1 MSSVSAASAAR
12 LLRLWTEAYEYADQ
26 AGARQHVVNGL
37 RALFD
42 AHSVV
47 LTLLGDF
54 RQSEQVRM
62 FDIFEAGVWS
72 PGERN
77 AVLEAYAVGEREPA
91 MREMRHYANV
101 DSATKRRRDLVPD
114 RTWYASKFVRA
125 VRLNNGFDDGLYGN
139 RKAGPSHWV
148 GLGVNRETGGRPFTE
163 ADCAL
168 LHLVTTESAW
178 LFRERTHDT
187 RALLRELTRA
197 QREALDVLLC
207 NYSDQKLTERIGQRA
222 RAYRTNVDWLLV
234 RFELKSVA
242 ELRVLLG
249 PLRQQESLSPRERE
263 LLVLLAKGLS
273 YPAIAATLGIGLGTV
288 QGYVKRLYGKLE
300 INSKAEAAAL
310 AAKWGMV

>member
-1 MSSVSAASAAR
+1 VSASSAAR
-12 LLRLWTEAYEYADQ
+12 LLRLWTEAYEYGDQ

-37 RALFD
+37 RVLFD

-62 FDIFEAGVWS
+62 FEIFEAGVWS
-72 PGERN
+72 PSERD
-77 AVLEAYAVGEREPA
+77 AVLGAYAVGEREPA
-91 MREMRHYANV
+91 MREMRHHANV

-114 RTWYASKFVRA
+114 RTWYSSKFVRA
-125 VRLNNGFDDGLYGN
+125 VRLNNGFDDALYGN
-139 RKAGPSHWV
+139 RKAGASHWV
-148 GLGVNRETGGRPFTE
+148 GLGVNRETGGRRFTE
-163 ADCAL
+163 ADRAL

-197 QREALDVLLC
+197 QRETLDVLLC
-207 NYSDQKLTERIGQRA
+207 NYSDRKLTERLGQRA
-222 RAYRTNVDWLLV
+222 RAYRTNVEWLLA

-273 YPAIAATLGIGLGTV
+273 YPAMAASLGLGLGTV
-288 QGYVKRLYGKLE
+288 QGYIKRMYAKLE

-310 AAKWGMV
+310 AAKWGLV